1 MTNTT
6 QASAATATAHATAV
20 RQQIGRRNHDDGR
33 KNRGNQYDRGSFLM
47 DSHGLSFGSAGNGS
61 DRAAA
66 QHTNI
71 GKYSEIRINE
81 RYGQNQRVETVEKS
95 AVTGDAVSRILQAG
109 RALEHRLD
117 QIAQYAGDSHH
128 ETRPAPQQSREPYR
142 PARVQAVQPPR
153 TATASTKRPREAFQD
168 FLGNPLRQ
176 PVPAEQRPAA

>member
-1 MTNTT
+1 
-6 QASAATATAHATAV
+6 
-20 RQQIGRRNHDDGR
+20 
-33 KNRGNQYDRGSFLM
+33 M

-128 ETRPAPQQSREPYR
+128 ETRPLHS
-142 PARVQAVQPPR
+142 
-153 TATASTKRPREAFQD
+153 
-168 FLGNPLRQ
+168 NP
-176 PVPAEQRPAA
+176 